1 MKKVQS
7 VYFGKTAISFTNKDV
22 VEKPTSVKVKDE
34 SGNFEKGK
42 ISPWGEDNQYP
53 QKFLDQLN
61 LNGAAS
67 VGLGIKKAIHYG
79 GGLTLF
85 KNEKDETTGKRKKVV
100 QYLEDYPDL
109 QTFWKRNKLPKFF
122 TGEISDLETWGFAL
136 PEFIV
141 SKNFEKIVQVRRQKT
156 AWGRKE
162 LINPKSGFS
171 ENVYI
176 NAHWKDTNTKSE
188 YVSRIDCVDPLWS
201 PEEIKEYCKEK
212 KIHKFVMPI
221 HYTMMDE
228 AYYNKPSW
236 HCIYKNGWLEVSNS
250 IPKYKKY
257 LFENQINLKY
267 IVYISDLYFENE
279 YGDDWEEKFDVKKR
293 QKIREELISAID
305 DHLSG
310 NTSAGR
316 SMYSKKYKTADGE
329 WVKGIEVEAIDN
341 KIKDGSYLPDATAA
355 NEEILFA
362 LGVDSSMAGSGTP
375 GGGMG
380 AGSGSDKRIAFTIL
394 TALFKTKRDA
404 TLEIW
409 ELLKEYNGW
418 PEDLHAGFEDIVLTT
433 LDKNPNGQ
441 QKMM

>member
-1 MKKVQS
+1 MRKVQG
-7 VYFGKTAISFTNKDV
+7 VYFGKSSISVTNKDV
-22 VEKPTSVKVKDE
+22 GAKPTSVKVKSE
-34 SGNFEKGK
+34 SGKFKKGE
-42 ISPWGEDNQYP
+42 IAPWGEDNQYP
-53 QKFLDQLN
+53 QKFLDAIE

-67 VGLGIKKAIHYG
+67 IGLGILKAVHYG
-79 GGLTLF
+79 AGFTF
-85 KNEKDETTGKRKKVV
+85 YKNEKDDNGKRKKVV
-100 QYLEDYPDL
+100 QYLEDFPEI
-109 QTFWKRNKLPKFF
+109 QQFWKKNKMPKFW
-122 TGEISDLETWGFAL
+122 TGEISDLETWGFVF
-136 PEFIV
+136 PEFIL
-141 SKNFEKIVQVRRQKT
+141 SKNYEKIVQVRRQKT

-176 NAHWKDTNTKSE
+176 NAHWTDTNTKSD
-188 YVSRIDCVDPLWS
+188 YVTRVDCVDPFWS
-201 PEEIKEYCKEK
+201 AEEIKEYCKKK
-212 KIHKFVMPI
+212 KIHKFIMPI

-228 AYYNKPSW
+228 AYYNKPSF
-236 HCIYKNGWLEVSNS
+236 HCIYKNGWLDVSNS

-267 IVYISDLYFENE
+267 IVYISDQYFENE
-279 YGDDWEEKFDVKKR
+279 YGDDWAETFKPEEK
-293 QKIREELISAID
+293 QKIREELINAID

-310 NTSAGR
+310 NSSAGR
-316 SMYSKKYKTADGE
+316 SLYSKKYKTDEG
-329 WVKGIEVEAIDN
+329 WVKGIEVEPIDN
-341 KIKDGSYLPDATAA
+341 KLKDGSYLPDATAA

-362 LGVDSSMAGSGTP
+362 MGVDSSMAGSGTP

-394 TALFKTKRDA
+394 TALFQPKRET

-409 ELLKEYNGW
+409 ELLKAYNGW
-418 PEDLHAGFEDIVLTT
+418 DEELHAGFENIVLTT